1 MQTPD
6 KRKYSLRLKERFA
19 WYDTVGS
26 QMWHDFPAGAEITDQ
41 SMIELLELRHA
52 PTEKIYEGEFRR

>member
-26 QMWHDFPAGAEITDQ
+26 QMWHDFPAGAEITDEARAAAERLIRAA
-41 SMIELLELRHA
+41 S
-52 PTEKIYEGEFRR
+52 